1 MSELAH
7 DLLMVEFLSWIASRR
22 RTYSE
27 AMDAWQSH
35 CPRQTIWE
43 DAMIEGYIQLNRNGT
58 GHDPEVTLTESGRT
72 LLNGNGK
79 DT

>member
-1 MSELAH
+1 MAESEN
-7 DLLMVEFLSWIASRR
+7 LLMREFLSWLSSRR

-43 DAMIEGYIQLNRNGT
+43 DAMIEGYIELNRRET
-58 GHDPEVTLTESGRT
+58 DQDPEVSLTARGRE
-72 LLNGNGK
+72 LLSGNGQHG
-79 DT
+79 